1 VTLAS
6 RTGTLARRLLEQ
18 AGQGRVLAA
27 TTGAIFLLNESGA
40 ILWIQGRDAPM
51 HRRGIELSAA
61 VLPRVAAEVPF
72 LVERET
78 LRIGPSIRIG
88 LQRAPLWEVAEP
100 VGSAVAASPEEIASR
115 IRELFGTIDTAGARE
130 FGSLI
135 PSLRRL
141 FDGDPDAPVKTGDPI
156 LDAASPRAI
165 GAALALRDRDPA
177 ALEDHARALVGLG
190 RGLTPSGD
198 DFIGGLL
205 FVLRRVP
212 GICPVSFAE
221 GLCTTA
227 GGWADRTNAISF
239 AILGDHAAGHGNAFE
254 HEIVSGLCE
263 ALPGTGLRMAVERL
277 VRIGHS
283 SGWDYL
289 AGMVAALSAFRESA

>member
-1 VTLAS
+1 MLAS

-27 TTGAIFLLNESGA
+27 TTGAIFLLNESGEA
-40 ILWIQGRDAPM
+40 LWIQGRDAPM
-51 HRRGIELSAA
+51 HRRGIELPVAG
-61 VLPRVAAEVPF
+61 VPRVAAGEPF
-72 LVERET
+72 RLERET
-78 LRIGPSIRIG
+78 LWIGPSVSFG
-88 LQRAPLWEVAEP
+88 LEGASVWAPEP
-100 VGSAVAASPEEIASR
+100 VESAVAASPEELASR
-115 IRELFGTIDTAGARE
+115 IREFFGAIDTARARE
-130 FGSLI
+130 FGFLI

-141 FDGDPDAPVKTGDPI
+141 FEGGLDTPGKTGDPI
-156 LDAASPRAI
+156 LDAASHHAI

-177 ALEDHARALVGLG
+177 ALEDHASALVGLG

-212 GICPVSFAE
+212 GICPVSFGE
-221 GLCTTA
+221 GLCATA
-227 GGWADRTNAISF
+227 RGWADRTNVISF

-254 HEIVSGLCE
+254 HEIVSDLCA
-263 ALPGTGLRMAVERL
+263 ALPGIGLRMAVERL

-289 AGMVAALSAFRESA
+289 AGMVAALSAFRERA

>member
-1 VTLAS
+1 
-6 RTGTLARRLLEQ
+6 
-18 AGQGRVLAA
+18 
-27 TTGAIFLLNESGA
+27 
-40 ILWIQGRDAPM
+40 M
-51 HRRGIELSAA
+51 
-61 VLPRVAAEVPF
+61 
-72 LVERET
+72 
-78 LRIGPSIRIG
+78 
-88 LQRAPLWEVAEP
+88 
-100 VGSAVAASPEEIASR
+100 
-115 IRELFGTIDTAGARE
+115 
-130 FGSLI
+130 
-135 PSLRRL
+135 
-141 FDGDPDAPVKTGDPI
+141 
-156 LDAASPRAI
+156 
-165 GAALALRDRDPA
+165 
-177 ALEDHARALVGLG
+177 EDHARALVGLG

-205 FVLRRVP
+205 FALRRVP

-263 ALPGTGLRMAVERL
+263 ALPGTGLSGLRAAVERL